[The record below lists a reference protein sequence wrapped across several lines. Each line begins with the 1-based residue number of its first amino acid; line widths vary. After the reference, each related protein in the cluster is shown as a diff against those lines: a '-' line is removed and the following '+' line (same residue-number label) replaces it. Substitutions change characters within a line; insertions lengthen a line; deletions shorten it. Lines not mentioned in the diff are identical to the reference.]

1 VADISSKILHARN
14 AFVARRSIARFSC
27 AVLLLLAASGLA
39 RSQGVVEDNLAPPPL
54 RMMSADEKTR
64 LSGEGEVK
72 RRTKLALELMDLRLK
87 QAEKYDAAEDYD
99 PMYVELGAFHGIMDN
114 MLEFLNKSDKE
125 SGKVLNNFKRF
136 EIGLRGFIPR
146 LEMMRHDMPLRYEH
160 YLRFLGKSIRAA
172 RAKAVENLFDDT
184 VVPDKKPEQ

>member
-1 VADISSKILHARN
+1 MADHVVKILHPKI
-14 AFVARRSIARFSC
+14 AFYGSRSIC
-27 AVLLLLAASGLA
+27 ALVFVIAMAGMA

-54 RMMSADEKTR
+54 RVMSADEKTR
-64 LSGEGEVK
+64 LTAEGEVK

-87 QAEKYDAAEDYD
+87 QAEKFDAAEDYD

-114 MLEFLNKSDKE
+114 MLEFLNKGDKE

-146 LEMMRHDMPLRYEH
+146 LEMMRHDMPIRYEH
-160 YLRFLGKSIRAA
+160 YLRSLGKSIRAA
-172 RAKAVENLFDDT
+172 RTKAVENLFDDT
-184 VVPDKKPEQ
+184 VVPEKKPA